1 MRFTQWSHILRDDD
15 RRRVF
20 QAPWSRSRQC
30 DLKDAAASDVK
41 SSDVVCEEVYYLSK
55 SKWLLVFH
63 SSQRAFYSGQQWVD
77 IMTQR
82 KVYWQYIA
90 AHPVRTEGPGAGWLP
105 EAHDLALTFLKW
117 CSFEKLTSPTAET
130 PFPHKDSQD
139 LASILSSLA
148 EQPERDPGGA
158 SYEAASGRA
167 LSEVQASARSS
178 PQSYGL
184 LDEDEGE
191 YASENE
197 KRDSLDSDLL
207 SEYSSTQP
215 ELASRERYQLRVALI
230 AKVLVAKYSQ
240 QSSLDIQRPE
250 PSNTFDGLFRIL
262 DFASLGAFSRY
273 LNRLEEISAP
283 SLTDDQWRNCFLRL
297 VKEWEVELLVSTVLL
312 SASSGI
318 LALQNIGGVPQTAI
332 LLSILFSFGS
342 VTTGL
347 YCISMYQLRA
357 PDHGH
362 SIDRTNTLDHP
373 LMPKRIALILGLPMA
388 FLVWSLGSFMVGIL
402 SYNFVGTDGSPGHIP
417 NVAYAVVSVAAVVFF
432 LVALA
437 FYSLSR
443 LWASGRDTGLLATIQ
458 NYYRNAIQHWRP
470 LPPISLV

>member
-1 MRFTQWSHILRDDD
+1 HILRQDDSGK
-15 RRRVF
+15 RLF
-20 QAPWSRSRQC
+20 QAS
-30 DLKDAAASDVK
+30 DAAYSDVEA
-41 SSDVVCEEVYYLSK
+41 SDVVCEEVYYLSK
-55 SKWLLVFH
+55 TTWLYVFH
-63 SSQRAFYSGQQWVD
+63 SSQSAFYFSRPFVD
-77 IMTQR
+77 IKIQR
-82 KVYWQYIA
+82 KLYWQYIA
-90 AHPVRTEGPGAGWLP
+90 AHPVHTEGPRAEWLP

-130 PFPHKDSQD
+130 P
-139 LASILSSLA
+139 ILSSLA

-197 KRDSLDSDLL
+197 KRGSLDSDLL

-297 VKEWEVELLVSTVLL
+297 VKEWEVELLV
-312 SASSGI
+312 
-318 LALQNIGGVPQTAI
+318 TAI